1 MDVPDRD
8 AVNVTVV
15 SVVTADV
22 STFAVTLLCPA
33 GTTTDVGTVAFALPD
48 DNATD
53 VPPEGAGPLNVMVIC
68 DESPPATDVG
78 LMAKLLRAAF
88 VTLSTPVAVTPFRL
102 AVMLA
107 SVSVATA
114 FVVMVNVADV

>member
-33 GTTTDVGTVAFALPD
+33 GTTTDAGTVTFAFPD
-48 DNATD
+48 VNATD
-53 VPPEGAGPLNVMVIC
+53 VPPAGAGPLNVTVI
-68 DESPPATDVG
+68 
-78 LMAKLLRAAF
+78 
-88 VTLSTPVAVTPFRL
+88 
-102 AVMLA
+102 
-107 SVSVATA
+107 
-114 FVVMVNVADV
+114 